1 MRIAILTLGTRG
13 DMQPYVALALGLRAA
28 GHDVVLSG
36 PENFTDWVH
45 DFGFDYVSGG
55 LDLQAL
61 LQSPEGR
68 DLISG
73 SLFAIIRNFKDL
85 STKITAEIIEGG
97 TQASDGADLILYHP
111 KVPVATDLGE
121 AKNIPVIQT
130 ALQPVVV
137 PTGDFAVA
145 GLGNGRLGR
154 RLNRWTY
161 GAIRAQRAMFSKQL
175 NDWRTGVLGLDPLPR
190 FAKSGEIKG
199 QTLPVLHAYSEH
211 VVPRPTDW
219 PATAHV
225 TGYWFL
231 DDISGWV
238 PPADLQAFLE
248 AGPPPV
254 YVGFG
259 SMTDK
264 DPEAKARLVIEA
276 VAKADCRAVIA
287 TGWGGLNADDLPSTV
302 FAIDGAPHDKLFPLM
317 SAIVH
322 HGGAGTTAAAL
333 RAGRPQLVVP
343 YFGDQPFWGH
353 RVAGLK
359 VGLPPIPQK
368 KLTSDKLAHA
378 LRGIVKDKSFASH
391 AETVAHELAKEDGV
405 ANAVTLIERLA
416 AEPSSV

>member
-13 DMQPYVALALGLRAA
+13 DMQPYIALALGLRAA
-28 GHDVVLSG
+28 GHDVVISG
-36 PENFTDWVH
+36 PENFTDWVQG
-45 DFGFDYVSGG
+45 FGFDYVSGG

-61 LQSPEGR
+61 LQTPEGR

-73 SLFAIIRNFKDL
+73 SLWAIIRNFRDL
-85 STKITAEIIEGG
+85 STKITEEIIDGG
-97 TQASDGADLILYHP
+97 TQASDGADLIIYHP
-111 KVPVATDLGE
+111 KVPVAADLGE

-130 ALQPVVV
+130 ALQPVIV
-137 PTGDFAVA
+137 PTGDFAIA

-154 RLNRWTY
+154 RINRWTY

-175 NDWRTGVLGLDPLPR
+175 NRWRTDVLGLRPLPR
-190 FAKSGEIKG
+190 FAKSGEING
-199 QTLPVLHAYSEH
+199 EPLPVLHAFSKH
-211 VVPRPTDW
+211 VVRRPEDW
-219 PATAHV
+219 PDHAFL

-231 DDISGWV
+231 DDTTGWT
-238 PPADLQAFLE
+238 PPPDLQAFLD

-264 DPEAKARLVIEA
+264 DPEAKAQLVIEA

-287 TGWGGLNADDLPSTV
+287 TGWGGLTADALPNTI

-322 HGGAGTTAAAL
+322 HGGAGTTAAAFK
-333 RAGRPQLVVP
+333 AGRPQLVVP

-353 RVAGLK
+353 RVADLN

-391 AETVAHELAKEDGV
+391 AETVAHDLAKEDGV
-405 ANAVTLIERLA
+405 ATAVSLIERLA
-416 AEPSSV
+416 GAHSSV

>member
-28 GHDVVLSG
+28 GHDVVISG
-36 PENFTDWVH
+36 PENFADWVQG
-45 DFGFDYVSGG
+45 FGFDYVSGG

-73 SLFAIIRNFKDL
+73 SLFAILRNFRDISQKV
-85 STKITAEIIEGG
+85 TAEIIEGS
-97 TQASDGADLILYHP
+97 TQATKGADLILYHP

-121 AKNIPVIQT
+121 ALGIPVIQT
-130 ALQPVVV
+130 ALQPIIV
-137 PTGDFAVA
+137 PTGDFAIA
-145 GLGNGRLGR
+145 GVGNGIFGR

-175 NDWRTGVLGLDPLPR
+175 NAWRTGTLGLPPLPR
-190 FAKSGEIKG
+190 FARGGEIKG
-199 QTLPVLHAYSEH
+199 KTLPVLHAFSEH
-211 VVPRPTDW
+211 VVPRPADW
-219 PATAHV
+219 PESAYV

-231 DDISGWV
+231 DDTSGWT
-238 PPADLQAFLE
+238 PPDDLQTFLN

-276 VAKADCRAVIA
+276 LSKAECRGVIA
-287 TGWGGLNADDLPSTV
+287 TGWGGLTADDLPETV

-322 HGGAGTTAAAL
+322 HGGAGTTAAAFK
-333 RAGRPQLVVP
+333 AGKPQLVAP

-353 RVAGLK
+353 RVAHLGA
-359 VGLPPIPQK
+359 GLPPLPQK
-368 KLTSDKLAHA
+368 KMTSDKLAHA
-378 LRGIVKDKSFASH
+378 LRGIVKDKSFTSH
-391 AETVAHELAKEDGV
+391 AETIAHELAKEDGV
-405 ANAVTLIERLA
+405 STAVDLIDRLA
-416 AEPSSV
+416 T